1 LAEYGGDIARSVAAL
16 VLVGAILWAVAVFS
30 EDSHLFGPP
39 VVTLDKRDQLPLRI
53 NRPNMVILCDAYNA
67 APNWK
72 LTYVLSGPN
81 QDAIAAACLE

>member
-1 LAEYGGDIARSVAAL
+1 LADNRGDIVRGLAATI
-16 VLVGAILWAVAVFS
+16 LVGAILWSVAVFS
-30 EDSHLFGPP
+30 EDSNLFGPP